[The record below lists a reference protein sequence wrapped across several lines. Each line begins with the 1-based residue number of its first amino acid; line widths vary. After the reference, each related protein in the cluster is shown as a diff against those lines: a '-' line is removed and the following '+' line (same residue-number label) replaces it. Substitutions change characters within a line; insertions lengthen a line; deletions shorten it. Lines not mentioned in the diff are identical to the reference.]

1 MTESRSH
8 VETLIRRLE
17 ETEEVRG
24 ITIIEART
32 GLGSTKPPPGLVD
45 PPVIVELFDHPDREE
60 ELVRLLR
67 RLLAPRHILCVPVDL
82 YE

>member
-1 MTESRSH
+1 
-8 VETLIRRLE
+8 
-17 ETEEVRG
+17 
-24 ITIIEART
+24 
-32 GLGSTKPPPGLVD
+32 
-45 PPVIVELFDHPDREE
+45 PVIVELFDHPDREE